1 MVTPEPKRNLK
12 CLLNCIFIGAF
23 ALIELFVI
31 GLFVYLFIRTLI
43 GKENL
48 YTFIS
53 LSIILIWFGI
63 VIGYLAW
70 AIYFYNINMG
80 LTNEDWDNI
89 AKSKENNL
97 LRTGQ
102 ETSADE
108 PNKNPYIDQTFGLP
122 PGTVRGTIAL
132 TLLFCAVG
140 MMIYSM
146 GQTGNADSQFMQD
159 NLEFFKTAFLMMIA
173 FYFGSR
179 SLEYLRER
187 WNKPS
192 DVATFAKDNIP
203 SQTISAPITEPGEP
217 DQSMAYKGAETE
229 GASPAS
235 PTAMK
240 TLLNTASNQL
250 VTKVSLAEQKLIDDF
265 PHLKDDKQIS
275 NRLNDADIN
284 EIATN
289 YQLESA
295 TIKAVIKV
303 ETGGSGFLVDGSP
316 KILFEGHIFW
326 NELKKVNI
334 KPEEYVVKFPDI
346 VYPHWTKQYYKG
358 GTGEYDR
365 LEKAKLIHEEAALK
379 SASWGLFQ
387 IMGFNYDPAGFDN
400 VDTFV
405 KAQFESEKEHLKAF
419 IHFINYKSNDQA
431 KAIIDFL
438 REKDWKGFAARYNG
452 PRYYE
457 NQYDRKLEIAYN
469 RYSSVNV

>member
-1 MVTPEPKRNLK
+1 MATPEPKRNSK
-12 CLLNCIFIGAF
+12 HLLNYLFVGAF
-23 ALIELFVI
+23 ALIEAFIIGVFIYLFV
-31 GLFVYLFIRTLI
+31 RTVM

-53 LSIILIWFGI
+53 LSIILLWFGI

-70 AIYFYNINMG
+70 AVYFYNINMG
-80 LTNEDWDNI
+80 LTNEDWNNI
-89 AKSKENNL
+89 VKSKEDNL

-108 PNKNPYIDQTFGLP
+108 PAQNPYLDQTFGLP
-122 PGTVRGTIAL
+122 PGTVRGAIAL

-146 GQTGNADSQFMQD
+146 GQTGNVDSQFMQD

-179 SLEYLRER
+179 SLEYLRKR
-187 WNKPS
+187 WKTPS
-192 DVATFAKDNIP
+192 ETLAGPPTA
-203 SQTISAPITEPGEP
+203 STAQTEAASSP
-217 DQSMAYKGAETE
+217 E
-229 GASPAS
+229 GASDQSVAS
-235 PTAMK
+235 PSTPTAIK
-240 TLLNTASNQL
+240 SLLHLASNQG
-250 VTKVSLAEQKLIDDF
+250 VTNVTHAEQKLVEDF

-275 NRLNDADIN
+275 SRLDDADIN
-284 EIATN
+284 DVATN
-289 YQLESA
+289 YNLESA
-295 TIKAVIKV
+295 AIKAVIKV
-303 ETGGSGFLVDGSP
+303 ETGGSGFLADGRP

-326 NELKKVNI
+326 NELKKVNL

-358 GTGEYDR
+358 GAGEYDR

-387 IMGFNYDPAGFDN
+387 IMGFNFEPAGFEN
-400 VDTFV
+400 V
-405 KAQFESEKEHLKAF
+405 KAFVDAQNESEKEHLKAF
-419 IHFINYKSNDQA
+419 INFIMYKSADQA
-431 KAIIDFL
+431 NATIDFL
-438 REKDWKGFAARYNG
+438 RQKDWKGFAARYNG

-469 RYSSVNV
+469 RFISVNI